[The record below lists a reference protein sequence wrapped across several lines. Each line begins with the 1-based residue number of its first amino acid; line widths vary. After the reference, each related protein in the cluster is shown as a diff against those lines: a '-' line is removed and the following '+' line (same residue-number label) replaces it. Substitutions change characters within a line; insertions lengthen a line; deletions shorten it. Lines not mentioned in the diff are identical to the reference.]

1 MAIRK
6 IVFILLTI
14 LTDVICAGEFSPH
27 VKVAL
32 VSGARTVEFSGT
44 LISEDRVLTCN
55 HGFHGLNSPKAFV
68 KFNGVYSIEVPAK
81 ILRQN
86 DAADLALL
94 CFTRPEVL
102 DVQPVGIA
110 DSDSK
115 EGGLA
120 VAHGYI
126 HPYGPLQE
134 RQMKRSGLDYKGD
147 GVSISHYY
155 GNIQSGMSGGG
166 LLSKGK
172 LVGVLST
179 STKKPVG
186 GLFAS
191 LKDIKNHAR

>member
-1 MAIRK
+1 MRETSL
-6 IVFILLTI
+6 VLLAM
-14 LTDVICAGEFSPH
+14 LTSVVNAGDFSPH

-55 HGFHGLNSPKAFV
+55 HGFHGMAAPKAFIQ
-68 KFNGVYSIEVPAK
+68 FSGDFSIEVPAK
-81 ILRQN
+81 VLRQN

-94 CFTRPEVL
+94 SFTRPEVL
-102 DVQPVGIA
+102 VVQPVGIA
-110 DSDSK
+110 DSDPK
-115 EGGLA
+115 EGDSA
-120 VAHGYI
+120 TAHGYI

-134 RQMKRSGLDYKGD
+134 RQMRKSDLIYEDD
-147 GVSISHYY
+147 GHSIAHYY
-155 GNIQSGMSGGG
+155 GNVESGMSGGG

-179 STKKPVG
+179 TTKKPIG

-191 LKDIKNHAR
+191 LRDIRNHVK